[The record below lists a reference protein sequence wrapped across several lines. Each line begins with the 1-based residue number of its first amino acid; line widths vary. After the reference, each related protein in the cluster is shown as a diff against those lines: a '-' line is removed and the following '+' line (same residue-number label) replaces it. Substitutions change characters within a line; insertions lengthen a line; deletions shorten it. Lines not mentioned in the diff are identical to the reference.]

1 MARVRANLVAE
12 LVAAAPLA
20 MAEIP
25 GHGQGIADAR
35 AIGKPPTYAGDEE
48 SWRNW
53 RFKLENCVA
62 CLGTQRRTRW
72 TWRPT

>member
-1 MARVRANLVAE
+1 
-12 LVAAAPLA
+12 

-25 GHGQGIADAR
+25 GHGQGIADAK

-53 RFKLENCVA
+53 RFTLENYVA
-62 CLGTQRRTRW
+62 CLDTLLADEMDMASNAAEPIPIGDGRTRE
-72 TWRPT
+72 RRN